1 MKVLIR
7 KFQAEWPAWTAIAFF
22 ALLPFNRSEIP
33 LLVFA
38 IAMPF
43 LWRSPVHRERTRR
56 VFFMLLPLFL
66 CFWIP
71 MVLSSFDSFDPGK
84 SWSQSA
90 ANLRLLMAATSIGVL
105 LHQRSLRDLVLMV
118 VALILLFWA
127 VDGFVQL
134 VFGRDLFGIPI
145 HGDRLNALFF
155 KIVFQWRIFL
165 E

>member
-43 LWRSPVHRERTRR
+43 LWRSTVHGERTRR

-71 MVLSSFDSFDPGK
+71 MVLSSFDSSIPVRAGLRPWPICGC
-84 SWSQSA
+84 SWRQPPSA
-90 ANLRLLMAATSIGVL
+90 CCYT
-105 LHQRSLRDLVLMV
+105 
-118 VALILLFWA
+118 
-127 VDGFVQL
+127 
-134 VFGRDLFGIPI
+134 
-145 HGDRLNALFF
+145 NAPCA
-155 KIVFQWRIFL
+155 IWC
-165 E
+165 